1 MKHLMLV
8 LSLLFLGV
16 CVLAQVAPVAS
27 PVVPVVAVASSEV
40 SFIQWAVLHQGL
52 IAGAL
57 VGILDLIIA
66 LIPGLASNGILH
78 AVYLFIKNIA
88 TKSTTPPAAS

>member
-1 MKHLMLV
+1 MKHLFLV
-8 LSLLFLGV
+8 LSVLFLGV
-16 CVLAQVAPVAS
+16 CALAQVAPVAS

-40 SFIQWAVLHQGL
+40 GFVQFLVLHQGL

-57 VGILDLIIA
+57 VAILDLVMA

-78 AVYLFIKNIA
+78 AVYLFIKGIA
-88 TKSTTPPAAS
+88 SKSATPPAAS